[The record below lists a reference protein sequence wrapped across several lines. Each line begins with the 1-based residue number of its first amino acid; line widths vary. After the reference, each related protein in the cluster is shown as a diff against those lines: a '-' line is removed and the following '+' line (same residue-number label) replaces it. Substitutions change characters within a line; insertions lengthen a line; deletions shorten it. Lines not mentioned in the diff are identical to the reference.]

1 MLKETFLR
9 RFLIEVLI
17 TLVISL
23 CIGFIFQHVALSLFI
38 GTMSLVAWHL
48 YNLFKL
54 SRWIWQQNVLY
65 PPNSFGSWEIIYYGL
80 HKHQQRLRQRQNE
93 LAAIIRLFR
102 HGVESSPDALVIVD
116 DLGNIQW
123 CNQQVKQQLGIRW
136 PDDKGQN
143 IVNLVRNPEF
153 AKYLAQENYTEP
165 LTVKVHQRYYIEFRV
180 LPYEHNRHIVVARN
194 VDQVYLAEQQR
205 KDFFTHA
212 SHELRTPLTVV
223 KGYVEM
229 FQDELIPM
237 DNCQDAL
244 GKVEAQISR
253 MESLISQILLL
264 SKIEN
269 MSSHL
274 PMVNI
279 DISNLLQTLIL
290 SLQETHADY
299 TIEANIEA
307 NLNIRGYQDQVYSVM
322 CNLIDNAIKHN
333 PTKTMII
340 VTWKKVDAGAY
351 FSVQDNGIGIARHH
365 LNRLTERFYQAD
377 SSHTYKK
384 NSSGLG
390 LAIVK
395 HALRNHGDVELKIES
410 VQNHGSTFSFVIPD
424 SFLVKKN

>member
-17 TLVISL
+17 TLVISIV
-23 CIGFIFQHVALSLFI
+23 IGLLIQHVIFCLLI
-38 GTMSLVAWHL
+38 GMVILVGWHL

-116 DLGNIQW
+116 DIGNIQW

-153 AKYLAQENYTEP
+153 AKYLQQENYKEP
-165 LTVKVHQRYYIEFRV
+165 LTVKIHQRYYIEFRV
-180 LPYEHNRHIVVARN
+180 LPYEQNRHIVVARN

-244 GKVEAQISR
+244 SKVESQITR

-274 PMVNI
+274 PMVKI
-279 DISNLLQTLIL
+279 DIAHLLQMLIH

-299 TIEANIEA
+299 KIEANIEDG
-307 NLNIRGYQDQVYSVM
+307 LNIRGYQDQIYSVM

-333 PTKTMII
+333 PKGTTIT
-340 VTWKKVDAGAY
+340 VTWKPMVKGAC
-351 FSVQDNGIGIARHH
+351 FSVQDDGVGIARHH
-365 LNRLTERFYQAD
+365 LNRLTERFYQVD
-377 SSHTYKK
+377 SSHTHQK

-395 HALRNHGDVELKIES
+395 HALRNHGDAQLRIES
-410 VQNHGSTFSFVIPD
+410 VLDQGSTFSFVIPREFI
-424 SFLVKKN
+424 SK

>member
-9 RFLIEVLI
+9 RFLIEVFI
-17 TLVISL
+17 TLLISL
-23 CIGFIFQHVALSLFI
+23 GIGLLIQHIILCLLI
-38 GTMSLVAWHL
+38 GVLLLVGWHL

-65 PPNSFGSWEIIYYGL
+65 PPNSFGSWDIIYYGL

-93 LAAIIRLFR
+93 LAEIIRLFR
-102 HGVESSPDALVIVD
+102 HGVESSPDALIIVD
-116 DLGNIQW
+116 DVGTIQW
-123 CNQQVKQQLGIRW
+123 CNQQVKRQLGVRW

-153 AKYLAQENYTEP
+153 AKYLKEENFKEP
-165 LTVKVHQRYYIEFRV
+165 LIVKIHQRYYMEFRV

-212 SHELRTPLTVV
+212 SHELRTPLTVI

-229 FQDELIPM
+229 FQDEIIPM
-237 DNCQDAL
+237 DNCHDAL
-244 GKVEAQISR
+244 GKVEAQIQR

-269 MSSHL
+269 MSSHQ
-274 PMVNI
+274 PMVKI
-279 DISNLLQTLIL
+279 DISKLLRNLLT
-290 SLQETHADY
+290 SLDETHGDY
-299 TIEANIEA
+299 LIQSEIEPDVNI
-307 NLNIRGYQDQVYSVM
+307 LGYQDQIYSVM

-333 PTKTMII
+333 PPHTTIT
-340 VTWKKVDAGAY
+340 VTWKKVHQGAY
-351 FSVQDNGIGIARHH
+351 FSVKDDGVGIARHH
-365 LNRLTERFYQAD
+365 LNRLTERFYQVDA
-377 SSHTYKK
+377 SHTYQK

-395 HALRNHGDVELKIES
+395 HALRNHGEATLRIES
-410 VQNHGSTFSFVIPD
+410 LPNHGSTFSFIIPNH
-424 SFLVKKN
+424 FLTK

>member
-9 RFLIEVLI
+9 RFLVEVIAALI
-17 TLVISL
+17 ISVIFGL
-23 CIGFIFQHVALSLFI
+23 LIQHVILCLFLGAAI
-38 GTMSLVAWHL
+38 LVGWHL

-93 LAAIIRLFR
+93 LATIIRLFR

-116 DLGNIQW
+116 DVGNIQW
-123 CNQQVKQQLGIRW
+123 CNQQVKHQLGIRW

-143 IVNLVRNPEF
+143 IINLVRNPEF
-153 AKYLAQENYTEP
+153 ATYLQKANFKDP
-165 LTVKVHQRYYIEFRV
+165 LIVKIHQRYYMEFRV
-180 LPYEHNRHIVVARN
+180 LPYEQNRHIVVARN
-194 VDQVYLAEQQR
+194 VDEIYLAEQQR

-229 FQDELIPM
+229 FQDEIIPM

-244 GKVEAQISR
+244 CKVESQINR
-253 MESLISQILLL
+253 MEALISQILLL

-269 MSSHL
+269 MSSHS
-274 PMVNI
+274 PMVEI
-279 DISNLLQTLIL
+279 DISSLLEVLIND
-290 SLQETHADY
+290 LQQVHSDY
-299 TIEANIEA
+299 TIEANIEKS
-307 NLNIRGYQDQVYSVM
+307 LKIRGYQDQVYSVM
-322 CNLIDNAIKHN
+322 SNLIDNAIKHN
-333 PTKTMII
+333 PAGTKII
-340 VTWKKVDAGAY
+340 VIWEKVARGAY
-351 FSVQDNGIGIARHH
+351 FSVRDNGEGIEGRH
-365 LNRLTERFYQAD
+365 LNRLTERFYQVD
-377 SSHTYKK
+377 SSHTHKK

-395 HALRNHGDVELKIES
+395 HALRNHGGAQLRIDSTPKL
-410 VQNHGSTFSFVIPD
+410 GSTFSFVIPNQ
-424 SFLVKKN
+424 FVVKKI

>member
-1 MLKETFLR
+1 MLKETFLK
-9 RFLIEVLI
+9 RFLIEVI
-17 TLVISL
+17 ATLAIAIILGLLV
-23 CIGFIFQHVALSLFI
+23 QHVILCLFI
-38 GTMSLVAWHL
+38 GAAILVGWHL

-93 LAAIIRLFR
+93 LATIIRLFR

-116 DLGNIQW
+116 DVGNIQW

-143 IVNLVRNPEF
+143 IINLVRNPEF
-153 AKYLAQENYTEP
+153 SEYLQKENFKDP
-165 LTVKVHQRYYIEFRV
+165 LIVKIHQRYFMEFRV
-180 LPYEHNRHIVVARN
+180 LPYEQNRHIIVARN
-194 VDQVYLAEQQR
+194 VDEIYLAEQQR

-229 FQDELIPM
+229 FQDEIIPM
-237 DNCQDAL
+237 DNCQEAL
-244 GKVEAQISR
+244 SKVESQINR

-269 MSSHL
+269 MSSHS
-274 PMVNI
+274 PVVEI
-279 DISNLLQTLIL
+279 DISTLLEILIQD
-290 SLQETHADY
+290 LQKVHSDY
-299 TIEANIEA
+299 VIEANIEQS
-307 NLNIRGYQDQVYSVM
+307 LMIRGYQDQIYSVM
-322 CNLIDNAIKHN
+322 SNLIDNAIKHN
-333 PTKTMII
+333 PSGTKIF
-340 VTWKKVDAGAY
+340 VTWEKVAKGAY
-351 FSVQDNGIGIARHH
+351 FSVRDNGEGIESKH
-365 LNRLTERFYQAD
+365 LNRLTERFYQVD
-377 SSHTYKK
+377 SSHAHQK

-395 HALRNHGDVELKIES
+395 HALRNHGDTQLRIDSTPKI
-410 VQNHGSTFSFVIPD
+410 GSIFSFVIPNR
-424 SFLVKKN
+424 FVVKKI

>member
-1 MLKETFLR
+1 MLKETFLK
-9 RFLIEVLI
+9 RFLIEVLLI
-17 TLVISL
+17 
-23 CIGFIFQHVALSLFI
+23 LFI
-38 GTMSLVAWHL
+38 ALGIGLLTQHIVLCLLLGTIGLVGWHL

-54 SRWIWQQNVLY
+54 SRWIWQKNVLY

-116 DLGNIQW
+116 DVGNIQW
-123 CNQQVKQQLGIRW
+123 CNQQVTQRLGIRW

-153 AKYLAQENYTEP
+153 AKYLEQENFQEP
-165 LTVKVHQRYYIEFRV
+165 LTVKIHQRYYIEFRV

-194 VDQVYLAEQQR
+194 VDQIYLAEQQR

-244 GKVEAQISR
+244 SKVAAQITR

-274 PMVNI
+274 PMITINI
-279 DISNLLQTLIL
+279 SELLMQLIQ

-299 TIEANIEA
+299 TIQANIEDG
-307 NLNIRGYQDQVYSVM
+307 LNIRGYQDQIYSVM

-333 PTKTMII
+333 PEGTSII
-340 VTWKKVDAGAY
+340 VTWASSAKGAI
-351 FSVQDNGIGIARHH
+351 FSVRDDGVGIARHH
-365 LNRLTERFYQAD
+365 LNRLTERFYQVDTA
-377 SSHTYKK
+377 HTYQK

-395 HALRNHGDVELKIES
+395 HALRNHGDAQLRIES
-410 VQNHGSTFSFVIPD
+410 IVDQGSTFSFVIPRE
-424 SFLVKKN
+424 FIAQ